1 MRSDVAQVGST
12 KIAVVGTGAW
22 GVVVA
27 SQMAIHGRSV
37 TLVARTREEAALL
50 SSTRQSPRVPGVA
63 LPDTLRVSANL
74 QSVISEASI
83 VVMVVPAQ
91 SMRLNFGLV
100 SPDLLPGAVVVSATK
115 GLEIA
120 TGLRMTEVIASF
132 TGTAHPICAFSGPNL
147 AAEIAA
153 GKPASSVVACE
164 DDHVGQLVQ
173 AILTT
178 PSWRIYRHHDLIG
191 VELGGALKNVIAL
204 AIGIAEGLEAGEN
217 AKAAL
222 VTRGLAEMSRLGQAL
237 GGEALTFAGL
247 AGLGDLVATCSSPL
261 SRNRTFGLRLARGE
275 RLADLIET
283 SGSVAEGVPTTRAA
297 LHVASRMGVELPIT
311 ALLGEVIDGTLD
323 PREAGARLLGRR
335 AGRERVDDSAPAS
348 VSPRG

>member
-1 MRSDVAQVGST
+1 MRGEVAQIGAT
-12 KIAVVGTGAW
+12 NIAVVGTGAW

-27 SQMAIHGRSV
+27 SQIASQGRAV
-37 TLVARTREEAALL
+37 TLVARTGDEAALL
-50 SSTRQSPRVPGVA
+50 RSTRQSLRIPGVA
-63 LPDTLRVSANL
+63 LPDTLRVSADL
-74 QSVISEASI
+74 QNVISLASI
-83 VVMVVPAQ
+83 IVMVVPAQ

-100 SPDLLPGAVVVSATK
+100 APHLSSGAVVVSATK

-132 TGTAHPICAFSGPNL
+132 TGDAHPICALSGPNL

-153 GKPASSVVACE
+153 GKPASSVVACA
-164 DDHVGQLVQ
+164 DDRIGHLMQSVFS
-173 AILTT
+173 T
-178 PSWRIYRHHDLIG
+178 PTWRIYRHHDVIG
-191 VELGGALKNVIAL
+191 VELGGALKNVIAV

-217 AKAAL
+217 AKATL

-297 LHVASRMGVELPIT
+297 LHVASQVRVELPIT
-311 ALLGEVIDGTLD
+311 ALLGEVINGRMD

-335 AGRERVDDSAPAS
+335 AGRERVDDPSPAS
-348 VSPRG
+348 VTSIT

>member
-1 MRSDVAQVGST
+1 MS
-12 KIAVVGTGAW
+12 
-22 GVVVA
+22 
-27 SQMAIHGRSV
+27 
-37 TLVARTREEAALL
+37 AL
-50 SSTRQSPRVPGVA
+50 
-63 LPDTLRVSANL
+63 
-74 QSVISEASI
+74 I
-83 VVMVVPAQ
+83 
-91 SMRLNFGLV
+91 
-100 SPDLLPGAVVVSATK
+100 
-115 GLEIA
+115 
-120 TGLRMTEVIASF
+120 
-132 TGTAHPICAFSGPNL
+132 
-147 AAEIAA
+147 
-153 GKPASSVVACE
+153 
-164 DDHVGQLVQ
+164 
-173 AILTT
+173 
-178 PSWRIYRHHDLIG
+178 
-191 VELGGALKNVIAL
+191 
-204 AIGIAEGLEAGEN
+204 
-217 AKAAL
+217 
-222 VTRGLAEMSRLGQAL
+222 TRGLAEMSRLGQAL

>member
-27 SQMAIHGRSV
+27 SQMASQGRAV

-50 SSTRQSPRVPGVA
+50 SSARQSPRVPGVA
-63 LPDTLRVSANL
+63 LPDTLRVSANH

-100 SPDLLPGAVVVSATK
+100 SPHLLPGAVVVSATK

-132 TGTAHPICAFSGPNL
+132 TGTDHPICAFSGPNL

-153 GKPASSVVACE
+153 GKPASSVVACA

-173 AILTT
+173 SILTT
-178 PSWRIYRHHDLIG
+178 PSWRIYRHHDVIG

-283 SGSVAEGVPTTRAA
+283 TGSVAEGVPTTRAA

-348 VSPRG
+348 VSPGG

>member
-1 MRSDVAQVGST
+1 MRPEVGIMGAT
-12 KIAVVGTGAW
+12 KLAVVGTGAW
-22 GVVVA
+22 GVVIA
-27 SQMAIHGRSV
+27 SQIASQERAV
-37 TLVARTREEAALL
+37 TLVARTREEASLL
-50 SSTRQSPRVPGVA
+50 SSTRRSPRVPGMA
-63 LPDTLRVSANL
+63 LPDSLRVSADL
-74 QSVISEASI
+74 QDAISTASI

-91 SMRLNFGLV
+91 SMRRNFGLV
-100 SPDLLPGAVVVSATK
+100 TPHLVPGAVVVSATK

-132 TGTAHPICAFSGPNL
+132 TGNAHPICALSGPNL

-153 GKPASSVVACE
+153 GKPASSVVACI
-164 DDHVGQLVQ
+164 DDRVGNLVQ
-173 AILTT
+173 SVLST
-178 PSWRIYRHHDLIG
+178 PAWRIYRHHDVIG

-222 VTRGLAEMSRLGQAL
+222 ITRGLAEMSRLGQAL

-275 RLADLIET
+275 RMADLIDT
-283 SGSVAEGVPTTRAA
+283 SGSVSEGVPTTRAA
-297 LHVASRMGVELPIT
+297 LQVASRLGVELPIT

-323 PREAGARLLGRR
+323 PREAGARLLGRQ
-335 AGRERVDDSAPAS
+335 AGLERVD
-348 VSPRG
+348 